1 MAINISP
8 KQIVAPSL
16 PNIVSQALS
25 RNKVPGN
32 RIELEVTE
40 GIFLGDSK
48 LTLDVMKR
56 LRALGVGIAL
66 DDFGTGYSSI
76 GYLNKAVFHKLKI
89 DGSFVREAGTRP
101 ENVAIIQSIVQLA
114 KSFRM
119 NVTAEGVETAE
130 DFERMRDLGVDT
142 IQGYLFGRPLSY
154 ERANQMVL
162 GLGATRELGG
172 LGQGRGRRVG
182 TCPSAL
188 AHRRVE
194 RVGAERLGQQGRVRR
209 GADDR
214 VGLAV
219 SRHEQQSLI
228 GRRFEDPPRH
238 LGARH
243 AGHDEVD
250 DDEVGPLLDE
260 HLQSGLRRRSPARTT
275 WPIRPGSRR

>member
-1 MAINISP
+1 MTKYFSRALQSEQEDRIQLETDLRNAIAAKQFHLVYQPLVAAKDQKLVGFEALIRWNHPKRGLIPPPVFIPVAEECGLMLQLGEWVIDEAVRAAASWPEPITVAINISP

-25 RNKVPGN
+25 RNKLPGN

-40 GIFLGDSK
+40 GVFLGDSNQ
-48 LTLDVMKR
+48 TLDVMKR
-56 LRALGVGIAL
+56 LRSLGVGIAL

-154 ERANQMVL
+154 ERANQMAL
-162 GLGATRELGG
+162 GLN
-172 LGQGRGRRVG
+172 
-182 TCPSAL
+182 
-188 AHRRVE
+188 
-194 RVGAERLGQQGRVRR
+194 
-209 GADDR
+209 
-214 VGLAV
+214 
-219 SRHEQQSLI
+219 
-228 GRRFEDPPRH
+228 
-238 LGARH
+238 ARQK
-243 AGHDEVD
+243 AG
-250 DDEVGPLLDE
+250 
-260 HLQSGLRRRSPARTT
+260 
-275 WPIRPGSRR
+275 